1 MEINLTI
8 AIELESWRVKAT
20 SDLSGR
26 MKPGSGKLITI
37 YY

>member
-8 AIELESWRVKAT
+8 AVELESWRVKAT
-20 SDLSGR
+20 NDLAER
-26 MKPGSGKLITI
+26 TKPGSGKLITI